1 MVIQCDKCDTRFRLP
16 DERLKPEG
24 VKVRCSHCK
33 EVFTVYPP
41 AAEAAPAAPPKSP
54 PPAPPEPEPEPAAAG
69 GDLDFDAAFS
79 EEGGASDDGVSSQGM
94 GDFDAP
100 AGAEATEGG
109 GEDFGFDFSDGVD
122 EDAGQTP
129 NEFAFDEGAWEEEA
143 PAASSGAEEGG
154 PSEFSFDDSTW
165 EEESA
170 APEQPVVDD
179 DEGGEEVG
187 GGTKDEFSFD
197 EEDWSESSDAGSS
210 QESAG
215 AGFDTDFGIEDNSA
229 FDAPAP
235 GPSGAGGG
243 DFKFTE
249 IAPAVAGSSDDSLG
263 RGFEPD
269 AGFDMEDEDLVSAV
283 PEPPVRRQKKSSS
296 STLPLLLL
304 LLLVLAGAGGFFL
317 WQQGQLKFVDDL
329 IAQIEGVG
337 TIPETSR
344 IEIKNLDHDFVENRE
359 AGSLFVI
366 RGQAIN
372 RFSEKRSS
380 LQVKGELFDAKG
392 GTLARQVVYC
402 GNPFSNEELASLP
415 FAKIEEGMANQF
427 GVALSNFEVPPGK
440 GLPFVIVFRNVP
452 KELAEYGV
460 DVVGSQPVAQ

>member
-16 DERLKPEG
+16 DDRLKPEG

-41 AAEAAPAAPPKSP
+41 AAEPAPSAAPQ
-54 PPAPPEPEPEPAAAG
+54 APPEPESAG
-69 GDLDFDAAFS
+69 GSDLDFDSAFS
-79 EEGGASDDGVSSQGM
+79 EEGGGLDDGVSSAAL

-100 AGAEATEGG
+100 AAGEAPEEGG

-122 EDAGQTP
+122 EDAGQSP
-129 NEFAFDEGAWEEEA
+129 NEFAFDEGAWEEESPA
-143 PAASSGAEEGG
+143 PSTAGEEGG

-170 APEQPVVDD
+170 ASEEPAGAEETGVEVA
-179 DEGGEEVG
+179 GGAAEVG

-197 EEDWSESSDAGSS
+197 EEDWGESSTPDSGAV
-210 QESAG
+210 SAG

-235 GPSGAGGG
+235 GPTSLGGG

-249 IAPAVAGSSDDSLG
+249 ISSASGDSADDGLGGS
-263 RGFEPD
+263 FEQD
-269 AGFDMEDEDLVSAV
+269 AGFGMEDEDLVSAV

-296 STLPLLLL
+296 STLPLLLI

-317 WQQGQLKFVDDL
+317 WQQGQLTFIDDL
-329 IAQIEGVG
+329 IAQIKGVG
-337 TIPETSR
+337 AIPETSR
-344 IEIKNLDHDFVENRE
+344 IEIKGLDHDFVENRE
-359 AGSLFVI
+359 VGSLFVI

-392 GTLARQVVYC
+392 GVLARQVVYC
-402 GNPFSNEELASLP
+402 GNPFSNEELGALP
-415 FAKIEEGMANQF
+415 FAKIEEGMGNQF

-440 GLPFVIVFRNVP
+440 GLPFVIVFSDVP
-452 KELAEYGV
+452 ADLVEYGV